1 MKRIWFYLS
10 NVFDRVTRL
19 NFKKGLSLGTDH
31 GSKLQSASADPDIQ
45 MLYDRFK
52 PLQGE
57 YVTAYNA
64 WISEK
69 NKREGETLRFTS
81 KMAELND
88 QKIKQWDIAVQ
99 SKYMEGTPEYK
110 AIFTNGRS
118 VFRQGTYETRIAQLG
133 ALRDTLADYPSLATL
148 QAEIGTFY
156 DEILAIR
163 NVQQGT
169 EQTVS
174 QASDNLEQARIELTK
189 MMYSNLGFLMYKYY
203 ENPSEVEGFFDLS
216 LLRSSATVNGN
227 IPPEP
232 LTGTVEKESTATIME
247 GGFDSNTLFHIIN
260 TGGTSLKF
268 YTAKLP
274 SDPVPGSAIELVP
287 GEETDVYASELGAE
301 TNLFLMAF
309 NPDLVNAGEYS
320 VMIVEDEEEE

>member
-19 NFKKGLSLGTDH
+19 NFKKALSLGTDH
-31 GSKLQSASADPDIQ
+31 GSKLQSASSDPDIQ
-45 MLYDRFK
+45 TLYDRFK

-69 NKREGETLRFTS
+69 NKREGETLRFTN

-99 SKYMEGTPEYK
+99 TKFMDGTPEYK

-118 VFRQGTYETRIAQLG
+118 AFRQGTYETRIAQLG
-133 ALRDTLADYPSLATL
+133 ALNDTLAAYPALATL
-148 QAEIGTFY
+148 KTEIGTFY
-156 DEILAIR
+156 NEILAIR

-169 EQTVS
+169 EKLVS
-174 QASDNLEQARIELTK
+174 TATERLELARISLMR

-203 ENPSEVEGFFDLS
+203 ENPSEVEGFFDIS
-216 LLRSSATVNGN
+216 LLRSTITVNGE
-227 IPPEP
+227 IEPEP
-232 LTGTVEKESTATIME
+232 KTGTVEKEATATIME

-274 SDPVPGSAIELVP
+274 TDPVPGSAMELVP

-301 TNLFLMAF
+301 SNLFLMAF

-320 VMIVEDEEEE
+320 VLVAVEEPV